1 MQVYTLTIYDANY
14 KVPEKCL
21 KNDPS
26 LPYCQV
32 MGSHLMELPGYA
44 TIAYYPHMAE
54 HCPTMTPDFFRPD
67 GC

>member
-1 MQVYTLTIYDANY
+1 MNIFDINY

-26 LPYCQV
+26 LPYCQI
-32 MGSHLMELPGYA
+32 MGTYLMELPGYA
-44 TIAYYPHMAE
+44 TIQPYPQMAE
-54 HCPTMTPDFFRPD
+54 RCPTMIPDFFRPD